1 MKQAQVLT
9 DKDCKRVMALVS
21 PSPFA
26 ERNRC
31 ALRLNW
37 LAGMRVGEIAALNV
51 GNVVDANCNV
61 RSEIHLTAA
70 QTKGNKGRTV
80 LLNAQA

>member
-21 PSPFA
+21 RSAFP

-31 ALRLNW
+31 AMQLSW

-51 GNVVDANCNV
+51 GDVVDADGNV
-61 RSEIHLTAA
+61 RNEIQLKAA
-70 QTKGNKGRTV
+70 QTKGDKVCSG
-80 LLNAQA
+80 AQ